1 MQDLFS
7 YFVEYVRLLLTPFG
21 MEAYAGI
28 VASIPFYAVLYVLY
42 LIIIRSIKVSFKKV
56 GMPREATSGTVFGV
70 RLFFFA
76 VALLTLLL
84 LVDDDVKGYILAG
97 GALLG
102 TAIGLAFSKALSNIV
117 SGIYV
122 LLARPF
128 RVGDYIRLGESEGI
142 VLEITLNY
150 TRILRLDHTRQFV
163 PNSMT
168 IDSRLTNFRVRIDD
182 YFDERGQE
190 YHQCILDDDDEENSR
205 FDDAMEKLRF
215 LTKGDEVYRY
225 TFDVEMERSCSKPDI
240 EGFFKSVCEKW
251 SDVFIV
257 PPEYMFWSSSA
268 TTITYRFAFIA
279 THAKDIFSHGQ
290 DFRAEV
296 SAFPSSQ

>member
-7 YFVEYVRLLLTPFG
+7 YFIDYIRLLLAPFG

-28 VASIPFYAVLYVLY
+28 IASIPFYAFLYIVY
-42 LIIIRSIKVSFKKV
+42 LIVIRSIKVSFKKV
-56 GMPREATSGTVFGV
+56 GAPREATSGTVFGV
-70 RLFFFA
+70 RLFFFT

-97 GALLG
+97 GALMG

-128 RVGDYIRLGESEGI
+128 RVGDYIRLGDSEGI

-168 IDSRLTNFRVRIDD
+168 IDSRMTNFRVRIDD

-190 YHQCILDDDDEENSR
+190 YHRSIFDDDDEQDSR
-205 FDDAMEKLRF
+205 FDNAIEKLKF

-225 TFDVEMERSCSKPDI
+225 TFDIEVERTCSRSAAEDY
-240 EGFFKSVCEKW
+240 FRSVCEKW
-251 SDVFIV
+251 KDPFIL
-257 PPEYMFWSSSA
+257 PPEFMFWSSGA
-268 TTITYRFAFIA
+268 TTLTYRFAFVVIDP
-279 THAKDIFSHGQ
+279 KEIFSLGQ
-290 DFRAEV
+290 DFRAEA
-296 SAFPSSQ
+296 SAYPPK